1 MLSSDTQVSSRGVAG
16 VPVDHGPTDYDG
28 LLGPYIRTQRHLADL
43 SLRQLAAMTNVSN
56 AYLSQIERGLHQP
69 SVKVLRSIA
78 DALNLSGETLL
89 ARAGGASPEQAP
101 PPVSSDTESAIL
113 ADSRLTDH
121 EKDILVSIYREFC
134 TKNS

>member
-1 MLSSDTQVSSRGVAG
+1 MSVDPDSAG
-16 VPVDHGPTDYDG
+16 YDG

-89 ARAGGASPEQAP
+89 ARAGGASPDHEQSH
-101 PPVSSDTESAIL
+101 VTTDTESAIL
-113 ADSRLTDH
+113 ADAKLSDH
-121 EKDILVSIYREFC
+121 EKQILVSIYREFAS
-134 TKNS
+134 KHP

>member
-1 MLSSDTQVSSRGVAG
+1 MS
-16 VPVDHGPTDYDG
+16 VDPEPTDYDG

-78 DALNLSGETLL
+78 EALNLSGETLM
-89 ARAGGASPEQAP
+89 ARAGGTTPDKAP
-101 PPVSSDTESAIL
+101 SAAGSDTEAAIR
-113 ADSRLTDH
+113 ADEKLTDH
-121 EKDILVSIYREFC
+121 EKEILVSIYREFC
-134 TKNS
+134 NKNS

>member
-1 MLSSDTQVSSRGVAG
+1 MS
-16 VPVDHGPTDYDG
+16 VDPESTGYDG

-78 DALNLSGETLL
+78 EALNLSGETLM
-89 ARAGGASPEQAP
+89 ARAGGTPADTTGSHPEKAP
-101 PPVSSDTESAIL
+101 SHVGPDTETAIR
-113 ADSRLTDH
+113 ADEKLTDH
-121 EKDILVSIYREFC
+121 EKEILVSIYREFC
-134 TKNS
+134 DKNSR

>member
-1 MLSSDTQVSSRGVAG
+1 MS
-16 VPVDHGPTDYDG
+16 VDPDSADYDG

-89 ARAGGASPEQAP
+89 ARAGGASPDQEQSH
-101 PPVSSDTESAIL
+101 VTTDTESAIL
-113 ADSRLTDH
+113 ADAKLSDH
-121 EKDILVSIYREFC
+121 EKQILVSIYREFAS
-134 TKNS
+134 KHP

>member
-1 MLSSDTQVSSRGVAG
+1 MSVDPDTA
-16 VPVDHGPTDYDG
+16 DYDG

-78 DALNLSGETLL
+78 DALNLSNEALL
-89 ARAGGASPEQAP
+89 ARAGLGSQMQEQTQDATA
-101 PPVSSDTESAIL
+101 TETAIL
-113 ADSRLTDH
+113 ADSELTEP
-121 EKDILVSIYREFC
+121 EKQILVSIYRQFRD
-134 TKNS
+134 KNE

>member
-1 MLSSDTQVSSRGVAG
+1 MS
-16 VPVDHGPTDYDG
+16 VDPDSTDYDG

-89 ARAGGASPEQAP
+89 ARAGGTTSDQDRSQ
-101 PPVSSDTESAIL
+101 VSTDTEAAIL
-113 ADSRLTDH
+113 ADSKLTEH
-121 EKDILVSIYREFC
+121 EKQILVSIYREFC
-134 TKNS
+134 NKNE